1 MHHYLSDGI
10 DFSSVSRVLVI
21 KLQHLGDV
29 LLTTPVFSIIK
40 EKYPD
45 IEIDALIYA
54 ETKAVLTN
62 NPAINNI
69 YLIDRKWKKQGKRQL
84 VQQEIKLYNKLKQ
97 RKYDLI
103 INFTD
108 RLRGAWLTRLLK
120 PKFSVSQKY
129 KHKRGAWWM
138 NSFSHLYSAPA
149 TERHTVEVHL
159 DALRRLGMVLLN
171 TEKKLVF
178 CPGDN
183 DVANVKKLIEENL
196 LESNGY
202 ILVHPTSRWM
212 FKAWSQS
219 GFAKLLDKLVQSGYR
234 VVITSGPDTAEIE
247 YADKIIQR
255 LNADIINLCG
265 QLTLKELA
273 VLIENSSCFIGLDSV
288 AMHMAAAMET
298 PCVALFGP
306 SNDHIWYPWNVKHIV
321 VTEKYSCRP
330 CNMDGC
336 GSGKISECLHA
347 ISSDRVMAAVQEITN
362 Q

>member
-1 MHHYLSDGI
+1 MHHYLSDKI

-54 ETKAVLTN
+54 ETKQMLSN
-62 NPAINNI
+62 NPSISNI
-69 YLIDRKWKKQGKRQL
+69 YLIDRKWKKQGKGELIR
-84 VQQEIKLYNKLKQ
+84 QEINIYNKLKQ

-120 PKFSVSQKY
+120 PKFSISQKY
-129 KHKRGAWWM
+129 NHKRGTWWM
-138 NSFSHLYSAPA
+138 KSFSHLYSAPA

-159 DALRRLGMVLLN
+159 DALRRLGMVLLT

-178 CPGDN
+178 YTGDN
-183 DVANVKKLIEENL
+183 DLANVKKLMEENS
-196 LESNGY
+196 LETNGY

-219 GFAKLLDKLVQSGYR
+219 GFAKLLDELVQLGYS
-234 VVITSGPDTAEIE
+234 VVITSGPDAAEIE

-255 LNADIINLCG
+255 LNTDIINLCG
-265 QLTLKELA
+265 QLTLKELS
-273 VLIENSSCFIGLDSV
+273 VLIKNSLCFIG
-288 AMHMAAAMET
+288 
-298 PCVALFGP
+298 
-306 SNDHIWYPWNVKHIV
+306 
-321 VTEKYSCRP
+321 
-330 CNMDGC
+330 
-336 GSGKISECLHA
+336 
-347 ISSDRVMAAVQEITN
+347 
-362 Q
+362 